1 MSAAGSDAAAI
12 TRASQSNLALAFIA
26 LPRERRDDM
35 SVFYAWCRV
44 VDDIADD
51 AGRSEGERRAA
62 LDVWKRAVVSAA
74 PGEPALAESVRR
86 LISKHALPMEHFH
99 EIIAGMEM
107 DLDRVTYATWEAL
120 RLYCHRVASVV
131 GLVSAR
137 IFGAREPATQQY
149 ALDLGLAL
157 QITNILRDVGE
168 DFAND
173 GRIYLPVDEMAHFGY
188 TRDDLA
194 AQRNNDAFAALMEFQ
209 ARRAEGF
216 YRAAEQGLPAA
227 DRKAMVAAEIM
238 RGIYSR
244 LLDRMRRDGFQVF
257 DRRYRLSRAAK
268 MAVVAREMWRCR

>member
-62 LDVWKRAVVSAA
+62 LDVWKRAIVSAV
-74 PGEPALAESVRR
+74 PGEHALAESVRR
-86 LISKHALPMEHFH
+86 LISKHALPVEHFH

-173 GRIYLPVDEMAHFGY
+173 GRIYLPADEMARFGY

-194 AQRNNDAFAALMEFQ
+194 AQRNNDAFEALMEFQ